1 MCCTYPTPLF
11 LWGCSHIT
19 FLFILTYQKKKK
31 NHVLVYSFCS
41 IFICFCFYVY
51 QQLVNMQRLAGSE
64 EVSPI
69 PDVSRVID
77 SSLTKEIENSIE
89 SSLLKVR
96 FFLEHF
102 LWLISHCGSPLYS
115 ICSYLNQL
123 TSSMAVKRKK
133 HGLIYLTGKE
143 KL

>member
-1 MCCTYPTPLF
+1 
-11 LWGCSHIT
+11 
-19 FLFILTYQKKKK
+19 
-31 NHVLVYSFCS
+31 
-41 IFICFCFYVY
+41 
-51 QQLVNMQRLAGSE
+51 MQRLAGSE

-102 LWLISHCGSPLYS
+102 LWLISHRGSPLYS